1 MKLIKISTDLEMT
14 IHEFPEG
21 RRRDADGVPAMSHE
35 EQNDYLRKLLEIIA
49 GYMSMLC
56 RRGFTHI

>member
-21 RRRDADGVPAMSHE
+21 RRGTGDVA
-35 EQNDYLRKLLEIIA
+35 
-49 GYMSMLC
+49 
-56 RRGFTHI
+56 RGAE

>member
-21 RRRDADGVPAMSHE
+21 RRRGTGDVA
-35 EQNDYLRKLLEIIA
+35 
-49 GYMSMLC
+49 
-56 RRGFTHI
+56 RGAE

>member
-21 RRRDADGVPAMSHE
+21 RRRDAGGVPAMSHE
-35 EQNDYLRKLLEIIA
+35 EQNDWKKHNDVKI
-49 GYMSMLC
+49 C
-56 RRGFTHI
+56 

>member
-21 RRRDADGVPAMSHE
+21 RRRDAGDVA
-35 EQNDYLRKLLEIIA
+35 
-49 GYMSMLC
+49 
-56 RRGFTHI
+56 RGAE